1 VKSILQTSQWANFK
15 KSTGWEIFENSG
27 IFIHKRNLPLSK
39 SFLYIPEIEFSLID
53 KNLVG
58 WVKQLIQENN
68 CIFARVEIIDPE
80 SETITKQMFS
90 SGFIR
95 AFEQVQ
101 PKWRQI
107 IDISSDEQEILSQMR
122 QKGRYNV
129 RLAERKGVK
138 IASGRTTNFVR
149 AFYGLYAQTVER
161 ERITGRDQKYF
172 ENMVDK
178 FSDTDYLDIYT
189 ATYDGEPM
197 AAAVIGFYGGVASYL
212 YGGSSR
218 RHKEVMAPYLMHYH
232 IIKDAKSWGCK
243 TYDLIGRDQPDK
255 SGKWAGVTKFKEQ
268 FGGRAIEITG
278 SFDLVEKKTAY
289 NIFKFA
295 ERLRR
300 K

>member
-1 VKSILQTSQWANFK
+1 MKSILQTSQWANFK
-15 KSTGWEIFENSG
+15 KSTGWEIFEDFG

-39 SFLYIPEIEFSLID
+39 SFLYIPEIEFDLVDKSLID
-53 KNLVG
+53 
-58 WVKQLIQENN
+58 WVEQLMRENN

-80 SETITKQMFS
+80 DEKITKQMFS

-107 IDISSDEQEILSQMR
+107 IDISPDEQEILSQMH

-138 IASGRTTNFVR
+138 ISFGRTASFIET
-149 AFYGLYAQTVER
+149 FYKLYSQTVER
-161 ERITGRDQKYF
+161 EKITGRDQKYF

-189 ATYDGEPM
+189 ATYDGEPV
-197 AAAVIGFYGGVASYL
+197 AAAVIGFYGGAASYL

-218 RHKEVMAPYLMHYH
+218 RHKEVMAPYLMHYQ
-232 IIKDAKSWGCK
+232 IIKDAKSRGCK
-243 TYDLIGRDQPDK
+243 TYDLIGRDQPEK
-255 SGKWAGVTKFKEQ
+255 SGKWSGVTKFKEQ
-268 FGGRAIEITG
+268 FGGEAVEIAG
-278 SFDLVEKKTAY
+278 SFDLVNQKTAY
-289 NIFKFA
+289 NIFKIA
-295 ERLRR
+295 ERSRR